1 MTQTFRILYERS
13 KNQEMRKPTTL
24 KKGDKIAIVTTAR
37 KVTKEELQAG
47 IALAESWGLN
57 IVLGKSIGAEKNQF
71 GGEDG
76 LRAED
81 FQTQLDHPEIK
92 AIWCARG
99 GYGSIRI
106 IDKLDFSNFQ
116 ENPKWI
122 IGYSDVTVL
131 HSHIHNLG
139 IQSLHAQMPV
149 DIENKSQ
156 EAQESIRKV
165 LFDEEYSI
173 TFSTNNRLN
182 REGMAK
188 GILVGGNLS
197 MLYSMCGSSTS
208 IDTKDKILF
217 IEDLDEY
224 LYHVDRMMQN
234 LKRNGY
240 FNSIK
245 ALLVG
250 GMTEMNDNAIPFGY
264 SAQEIISQYM
274 EGKNIPVIFDFPAGH
289 IKNNLALPFGKKIQ
303 VTLNEGVFKMW

>member
-1 MTQTFRILYERS
+1 MQ
-13 KNQEMRKPTTL
+13 KPTTL

-37 KVTKEELQAG
+37 KATKDELQAG
-47 IALAESWGLN
+47 IALAESWGLEV
-57 IVLGKSIGAEKNQF
+57 VLGKTIGAEDNQF
-71 GGEDG
+71 GGNDK

-81 FQTQLDHPEIK
+81 FQNQLDNPEIK

-99 GYGSIRI
+99 GYGTIRI
-106 IDKLDFSNFQ
+106 IDKLDFSKFQ
-116 ENPKWI
+116 KNPKWI

-156 EAQESIRKV
+156 AAQDSIRKV
-165 LFDEEYSI
+165 LFGKDYSI
-173 TFSTNNRLN
+173 GFSTSNRLN
-182 REGMAK
+182 RDGTAEGV
-188 GILVGGNLS
+188 LVGGNLS
-197 MLYSMCGSSTS
+197 MLYSMCGSPTS

-250 GMTEMNDNAIPFGY
+250 GMTEMNDNTIPFGHN
-264 SAQEIISQYM
+264 AQEIIVQHM
-274 EGKNIPVIFDFPAGH
+274 DGKKIPIVFDFPVGH
-289 IKNNLALPFGKKIQ
+289 IKNNLALALGKHVNISLEKQTFIM
-303 VTLNEGVFKMW
+303 K

>member
-1 MTQTFRILYERS
+1 MQ
-13 KNQEMRKPTTL
+13 KPTNL

-37 KVTKEELQAG
+37 KTTKKELHAG
-47 IALAESWGLN
+47 IALAESWGLEVV
-57 IVLGKSIGAEKNQF
+57 IGKSIGAEDNQF
-71 GGEDG
+71 GGDDT
-76 LRAED
+76 LRAKD
-81 FQTQLDHPEIK
+81 FQNQLDHPEIK

-99 GYGSIRI
+99 GYGTIRM
-106 IDKLDFSNFQ
+106 IDKLDFSKFQ
-116 ENPKWI
+116 KNPKWI

-131 HSHIHNLG
+131 HSHLHNLG

-156 EAQESIRKV
+156 AAQESIRKV
-165 LFDEEYSI
+165 LFGEAYSI
-173 TFSTNNRLN
+173 VFSTNHRLN
-182 REGMAK
+182 REGTAE

-197 MLYSMCGSSTS
+197 MLYSMCGSPTS

-240 FNSIK
+240 FDSIK

-264 SAQEIISQYM
+264 TAPEIISQYIKD
-274 EGKNIPVIFDFPAGH
+274 KNIPVVFDFPAGH
-289 IKNNLALPFGKKIQ
+289 IKNNLALAFGKKVHISLSKEEF
-303 VTLNEGVFKMW
+303 TMR